1 MREKVRE
8 TIATKAWARWTVL
21 AIVSFTMMAGYIV
34 AKEMSPLQFMLE
46 KATADGGMNW
56 TSGEFGIFAGSRG
69 FFNVFLLMLFVGG
82 IILDKK
88 GVRFT
93 GILSCV
99 LMLAGAAVVYGV
111 ITFTSPGPVWDVPL
125 LGMVKR
131 QVALASLGFAF
142 FGIGYEMC
150 GITVSKV
157 VVRWFSGKEMAL
169 AMGLQVAMARLGT
182 ALALGFSPII
192 ALKWGLS
199 TPIMIGVFCV
209 GVGLIAY
216 LYYCT
221 MDRQLDKVTGNLA
234 TQDENADDEQFH
246 FSDMKLT
253 VKNPGFWLITLL
265 CLFYY
270 SALYPFLDF
279 ATKLMISKY
288 GVDAHIAGLIPA
300 ILPFTSIVLT
310 PLFGAWCFAFLCD
323 LLHDAREVCNRG
335 IHAAEKS
342 SQKDFSAGDLRNR
355 LHLIG
360 VAESAFHHAALDFQL
375 LVGLRELCKFPGRS
389 RGVFFGDRKC
399 RRSFEEGR
407 KPFISGSFH
416 GEVDVGVLVNFVMNA
431 RVAKGLAK
439 LGVFRDRKAS
449 GVYKDRCS
457 TAIENIGNLVDDRLL
472 LFDLCHF
479 LPPVLFR
486 RRKIKA
492 PRRAGLQNKAD

>member
-1 MREKVRE
+1 MREQVRE
-8 TIATKAWARWTVL
+8 TIATKGWARWTVL

-46 KATADGGMNW
+46 KAVGDGGMGW

-82 IILDKK
+82 VILDKM

-99 LMLAGAAVVYGV
+99 LMLAGSAAVYGA
-111 ITFTSPGPVWDVPL
+111 ITFTSPDPIMTVIG
-125 LGMVKR
+125 LGAIKR
-131 QVALASLGFAF
+131 QVALAALGFAF

-192 ALKWGLS
+192 ALKWGLPR
-199 TPIMIGVFCV
+199 PILIGVFCV

-221 MDRQLDKVTGNLA
+221 MDRRLDKVKGVETQNLA
-234 TQDENADDEQFH
+234 SQADEQFH
-246 FSDMKLT
+246 FADMLLT
-253 VKNPGFWLITLL
+253 IKNPGFWLITLL

-288 GVDAHIAGLIPA
+288 GVNAELAGLIPA

-310 PLFGAWCFAFLCD
+310 PLFGAWCDKKGRSATMMVIGSIMLTIVLIVFAMPGNSSALAVALMCVLGIAFS
-323 LLHDAREVCNRG
+323 LLP
-335 IHAAEKS
+335 AALWPAVPKIVPMKQLGTS
-342 SQKDFSAGDLRNR
+342 YSIIYYIQNIGLM
-355 LHLIG
+355 LIPVLIG
-360 VAESAFHHAALDFQL
+360 KVLERDTVGEQVDYTHSLIIFAVIGLGAIITAALL
-375 LVGLRELCKFPGRS
+375 LWMDHKRHYGLEDP
-389 RGVFFGDRKC
+389 
-399 RRSFEEGR
+399 
-407 KPFISGSFH
+407 
-416 GEVDVGVLVNFVMNA
+416 
-431 RVAKGLAK
+431 
-439 LGVFRDRKAS
+439 
-449 GVYKDRCS
+449 
-457 TAIENIGNLVDDRLL
+457 NINS
-472 LFDLCHF
+472 
-479 LPPVLFR
+479 
-486 RRKIKA
+486 
-492 PRRAGLQNKAD
+492 

>member
-8 TIATKAWARWTVL
+8 AIATKGWARWTVL

-46 KATADGGMNW
+46 KAVGDGGMGW

-82 IILDKK
+82 IILDKM

-93 GILSCV
+93 GVLSCV
-99 LMLAGAAVVYGV
+99 LMLAGSAAVYGA
-111 ITFTSPGPVWDVPL
+111 ITLTSPDPVMTVIG
-125 LGMVKR
+125 LGTIKR
-131 QVALASLGFAF
+131 QVALAALGFAF

-192 ALKWGLS
+192 ALKWGLPR
-199 TPIMIGVFCV
+199 PILIGVFCV

-221 MDRQLDKVTGNLA
+221 MDRRLDVETQNLA
-234 TQDENADDEQFH
+234 SPQEEQNLAVQDDEKFH
-246 FSDMKLT
+246 FADMLLT
-253 VKNPGFWLITLL
+253 IKNPGFWLITLL

-288 GVDAHIAGLIPA
+288 GVNAELAGLIPA

-310 PLFGAWCFAFLCD
+310 PLFGAWCDKKGRGATMMVVGSVMLTLVLIVFAMPGNSSGLAVTLMCVLGIAFS
-323 LLHDAREVCNRG
+323 LLP
-335 IHAAEKS
+335 AALWPAVPKIVPMKQLGTS
-342 SQKDFSAGDLRNR
+342 YSIIYYIQNIGLM
-355 LHLIG
+355 LIPVLIG
-360 VAESAFHHAALDFQL
+360 KVLERDTVGEQVDYTHSLIIFAIIGLGAIITAALL
-375 LVGLRELCKFPGRS
+375 LWM
-389 RGVFFGDRKC
+389 DRK
-399 RRSFEEGR
+399 R
-407 KPFISGSFH
+407 H
-416 GEVDVGVLVNFVMNA
+416 Y
-431 RVAKGLAK
+431 GLE
-439 LGVFRDRKAS
+439 DP
-449 GVYKDRCS
+449 
-457 TAIENIGNLVDDRLL
+457 NITT
-472 LFDLCHF
+472 
-479 LPPVLFR
+479 
-486 RRKIKA
+486 
-492 PRRAGLQNKAD
+492 QE

>member
-1 MREKVRE
+1 MRDQIKE

-21 AIVSFTMMAGYIV
+21 AIVSFTMMAGYVV

-46 KATADGGMNW
+46 KAVGDGGMGW

-82 IILDKK
+82 IILDKM

-99 LMLAGAAVVYGV
+99 LMMAGAAAVYGC
-111 ITFTSPGPVWDVPL
+111 ITFTSPDPMWSVPL
-125 LGMVKR
+125 LGTIKR
-131 QVALASLGFAF
+131 QVALAALGFAF

-192 ALKWGLS
+192 ALKWGLPR
-199 TPIMIGVFCV
+199 PILIGVFCV

-221 MDRQLDKVTGNLA
+221 MDRRLDKEQGKQETSQG
-234 TQDENADDEQFH
+234 DDEQFH

-253 VKNPGFWLITLL
+253 IKNPGFWLITLL

-288 GVDAHIAGLIPA
+288 GVDSHLAGLIPA

-310 PLFGAWCFAFLCD
+310 PLFGAWCDKKGRGATMMVLGSVMLTIVLIVFAMPGNSSVLAVTLMCVLGIAFS
-323 LLHDAREVCNRG
+323 LLP
-335 IHAAEKS
+335 AALWPAVPKIVPMKQLGTS
-342 SQKDFSAGDLRNR
+342 YSIIYYIQNIGLM
-355 LHLIG
+355 LIPVLIG
-360 VAESAFHHAALDFQL
+360 KVLERDTIGEQVDYTHSLIIFAIIG
-375 LVGLRELCKFPGRS
+375 VGA
-389 RGVFFGDRKC
+389 
-399 RRSFEEGR
+399 
-407 KPFISGSFH
+407 IIT
-416 GEVDVGVLVNFVMNA
+416 
-431 RVAKGLAK
+431 
-439 LGVFRDRKAS
+439 AS
-449 GVYKDRCS
+449 
-457 TAIENIGNLVDDRLL
+457 LL
-472 LFDLCHF
+472 LWLD
-479 LPPVLFR
+479 R
-486 RRKIKA
+486 RRHY
-492 PRRAGLQNKAD
+492 GLEQPNINS

>member
-1 MREKVRE
+1 MRDQVKE

-21 AIVSFTMMAGYIV
+21 AIVSFTMMAGYVV
-34 AKEMSPLQFMLE
+34 AKEMSPLQYMLE
-46 KATADGGMNW
+46 QATQDGGVGW

-82 IILDKK
+82 IILDKM

-99 LMLAGAAVVYGV
+99 LMLTGAAAVYGV
-111 ITFTSPGPVWDVPL
+111 ITYTSPDPLWSVPL
-125 LGMVKR
+125 LGTIKR
-131 QVALASLGFAF
+131 QVALAALGFAF

-182 ALALGFSPII
+182 ALALNFSLPI
-192 ALKWGLS
+192 ALNWGL
-199 TPIMIGVFCV
+199 PRPLLIGVFCV

-221 MDRQLDKVTGNLA
+221 MDRRLDKERGK
-234 TQDENADDEQFH
+234 QDTSQGEDEKFH

-288 GVDAHIAGLIPA
+288 GVEAELAGAIPS
-300 ILPFTSIVLT
+300 ILPYTSIVLT
-310 PLFGAWCFAFLCD
+310 PLFGAWFDNKGRGATMMVIGSVLLTITLFVFAMPLNSSWIAVTLMCVLGIAFS
-323 LLHDAREVCNRG
+323 LLP
-335 IHAAEKS
+335 AALWPAVPKIVPMKQLGTS
-342 SQKDFSAGDLRNR
+342 YSIIYYIQNIGLM
-355 LHLIG
+355 LIPVLIG
-360 VAESAFHHAALDFQL
+360 MVLERNTIGDQVDYTHSLIIFGVIGVGAIITSTL
-375 LVGLRELCKFPGRS
+375 LLWM
-389 RGVFFGDRKC
+389 DRK
-399 RRSFEEGR
+399 RHYGLES
-407 KPFISGSFH
+407 PNIS
-416 GEVDVGVLVNFVMNA
+416 
-431 RVAKGLAK
+431 
-439 LGVFRDRKAS
+439 
-449 GVYKDRCS
+449 
-457 TAIENIGNLVDDRLL
+457 
-472 LFDLCHF
+472 
-479 LPPVLFR
+479 
-486 RRKIKA
+486 
-492 PRRAGLQNKAD
+492 

>member
-1 MREKVRE
+1 MKETIQN
-8 TIATKAWARWTVL
+8 TIATRAWARWTVL
-21 AIVSFTMMAGYIV
+21 AIVSFTMMAGYVV

-46 KATADGGMNW
+46 KATADGGMGW

-82 IILDKK
+82 IILDKM

-99 LMLAGAAVVYGV
+99 LMLAGSAAVYGA
-111 ITFTSPGPVWDVPL
+111 ITYTSPDPMWSVPV
-125 LGMVKR
+125 LGTIKR
-131 QVALASLGFAF
+131 QVVLAALGFAF

-150 GITVSKV
+150 GITVSKAI
-157 VVRWFSGKEMAL
+157 VRWFSGKEMAL

-192 ALKWGLS
+192 ALNWGLPR
-199 TPIMIGVFCV
+199 PILIGVFCV

-221 MDRQLDKVTGNLA
+221 MDRRLDKDKGVETQNLA
-234 TQDENADDEQFH
+234 SQDDEKFH

-288 GVDAHIAGLIPA
+288 GVDSHLAGLIPA

-310 PLFGAWCFAFLCD
+310 PLFGGWCDKKGRGATMMVIGSVMLTLVLIVFAMPL
-323 LLHDAREVCNRG
+323 
-335 IHAAEKS
+335 KS
-342 SQKDFSAGDLRNR
+342 SWIAVTLMCILGIAFSLLPAALWPAVPKIVPMKQLGTSYSIIYYIQNIGLM
-355 LHLIG
+355 LIPVLIG
-360 VAESAFHHAALDFQL
+360 KVLERNTVGDQVDYTYSLIIFAIIGLGAIVTASL
-375 LVGLRELCKFPGRS
+375 LLWM
-389 RGVFFGDRKC
+389 DRK
-399 RRSFEEGR
+399 R
-407 KPFISGSFH
+407 H
-416 GEVDVGVLVNFVMNA
+416 Y
-431 RVAKGLAK
+431 GLE
-439 LGVFRDRKAS
+439 DP
-449 GVYKDRCS
+449 
-457 TAIENIGNLVDDRLL
+457 NINS
-472 LFDLCHF
+472 
-479 LPPVLFR
+479 
-486 RRKIKA
+486 
-492 PRRAGLQNKAD
+492 

>member
-1 MREKVRE
+1 MRDQIKD
-8 TIATKAWARWTVL
+8 TIATRAWARWTVL
-21 AIVSFTMMAGYIV
+21 AIVSFTMMAGYVV

-46 KATADGGMNW
+46 KATADGGMGW

-82 IILDKK
+82 IILDKM

-99 LMLAGAAVVYGV
+99 LMLAGSAAVYGA
-111 ITFTSPGPVWDVPL
+111 ITYTSPDPMWSVPV
-125 LGMVKR
+125 LGTVKR
-131 QVALASLGFAF
+131 QVVLAALGFAF

-150 GITVSKV
+150 GITVSKAI
-157 VVRWFSGKEMAL
+157 VRWFSGKEMAL

-192 ALKWGLS
+192 ALNWGLPR
-199 TPIMIGVFCV
+199 PILIGVFCV

-221 MDRQLDKVTGNLA
+221 MDRRLDKDKGVETQNLA
-234 TQDENADDEQFH
+234 SQDDEKFH

-288 GVDAHIAGLIPA
+288 GVDSHLAGLIPA

-310 PLFGAWCFAFLCD
+310 PLFGGWCDKKGRGATMMVIGSVMLTLVLIVFAMPL
-323 LLHDAREVCNRG
+323 
-335 IHAAEKS
+335 KS
-342 SQKDFSAGDLRNR
+342 SWIAVTLMCILGIAFSLLPAALWPAVPKIVPMKQLGTSYSIIYYIQNIGLM
-355 LHLIG
+355 LIPVLIG
-360 VAESAFHHAALDFQL
+360 KVLERNTVGDQVDYTYSLIIFAIIGLGAIVTASL
-375 LVGLRELCKFPGRS
+375 LLWM
-389 RGVFFGDRKC
+389 DRK
-399 RRSFEEGR
+399 R
-407 KPFISGSFH
+407 H
-416 GEVDVGVLVNFVMNA
+416 Y
-431 RVAKGLAK
+431 GLE
-439 LGVFRDRKAS
+439 DP
-449 GVYKDRCS
+449 
-457 TAIENIGNLVDDRLL
+457 NINS
-472 LFDLCHF
+472 
-479 LPPVLFR
+479 
-486 RRKIKA
+486 
-492 PRRAGLQNKAD
+492 

>member
-1 MREKVRE
+1 MRDQIKE

-21 AIVSFTMMAGYIV
+21 AIVSFTMMAGYVV

-46 KATADGGMNW
+46 KATADGGMGW

-82 IILDKK
+82 IILDKM

-99 LMLAGAAVVYGV
+99 LMLAGSAAVYGA
-111 ITFTSPGPVWDVPL
+111 ITYTSPDPMWSVPV
-125 LGMVKR
+125 LGTVKR
-131 QVALASLGFAF
+131 QVVLAALGFAF

-150 GITVSKV
+150 GITVSKAI
-157 VVRWFSGKEMAL
+157 VRWFSGKEMAL

-192 ALKWGLS
+192 ALNWGLPR
-199 TPIMIGVFCV
+199 PILIGVFCV

-221 MDRQLDKVTGNLA
+221 MDRRLDKDKGVETQNLA
-234 TQDENADDEQFH
+234 SQDDEKFH

-253 VKNPGFWLITLL
+253 IKNPGFWLITLL

-288 GVDAHIAGLIPA
+288 GVDSHLAGLIPA

-310 PLFGAWCFAFLCD
+310 PLFGGWCD
-323 LLHDAREVCNRG
+323 KKGRG
-335 IHAAEKS
+335 ATMMVIGSVMLTLVLIVFSMPLKS
-342 SQKDFSAGDLRNR
+342 SWIAVTLMCILGIAFSLLPAALWPAVPKIVPMKQLGTSYSIIYYIQNIGLM
-355 LHLIG
+355 LIPVLIG
-360 VAESAFHHAALDFQL
+360 KVLERNTVGDQVDYTYSLIIFAIIGLGAIVTASL
-375 LVGLRELCKFPGRS
+375 LLWM
-389 RGVFFGDRKC
+389 DRK
-399 RRSFEEGR
+399 R
-407 KPFISGSFH
+407 H
-416 GEVDVGVLVNFVMNA
+416 Y
-431 RVAKGLAK
+431 GLE
-439 LGVFRDRKAS
+439 DP
-449 GVYKDRCS
+449 
-457 TAIENIGNLVDDRLL
+457 NINS
-472 LFDLCHF
+472 
-479 LPPVLFR
+479 
-486 RRKIKA
+486 
-492 PRRAGLQNKAD
+492 